1 MGTFAKGELPPALE
15 QAALATAVGA
25 FSIVET
31 PMGFH
36 VLKVDA
42 RQPARDRSFED
53 CRAEIHDLL
62 ARQKSDQSVH
72 ELVRE
77 LLARAKV
84 NHEAALDP
92 QRRS

>member
-1 MGTFAKGELPPALE
+1 
-15 QAALATAVGA
+15 
-25 FSIVET
+25 
-31 PMGFH
+31 MGFH

-42 RQPARDRSFED
+42 RQPARDRPFED
-53 CRAEIHDLL
+53 CRGEIRDVL

-84 NHEAALDP
+84 NHEAALD
-92 QRRS
+92 QNRRS